1 MLRVAA
7 FLFSGLLLPLTALEP
22 SEPSRVAIEAAAARA
37 VGSHDPDPFTRNPD
51 WLAAP
56 LLSLQE
62 LTLIFNHPIN
72 RSVDQDPRISV
83 QDPDVLPLVR
93 LNTVRTRFID
103 DRLRSAVQAGATQV
117 VILSAGFDTRAYR
130 FRPLLEKVKV
140 FEVDRSATQ
149 AVKQRRIHDVFGVF
163 PPNTRYVPFEPQR
176 DKLADVL
183 RRAGFEPAARSF
195 FIWEGGS
202 IYQSAAVV
210 RAILTDIAQ
219 SKASSLVIDFAF
231 ADAVKRVRQDPASPQ
246 ERFDAAWGEPWLFG
260 IPEQP
265 GAEAY
270 FSELGFETVELL
282 PVDSPIA
289 ARRYLT
295 HRDQTIVGQGLDL
308 RDAVPL
314 KLAELVARRN

>member
-1 MLRVAA
+1 V
-7 FLFSGLLLPLTALEP
+7 FLLSGLLLPLIALEP

-62 LTLIFNHPIN
+62 LTLIFSHPIN

-117 VILSAGFDTRAYR
+117 VILGAGLDTRAYR

-140 FEVDRSATQ
+140 FELDRSSTQ
-149 AVKQRRIHDVFGVF
+149 AVKQRRVHDVFGAF
-163 PPNTRYVPFEPQR
+163 PPNTRYVPFEPRR
-176 DKLADVL
+176 DKLASVL
-183 RRAGFEPAARSF
+183 RGAGFEPAAKAL

-202 IYQSAAVV
+202 MYQPAAVV

-219 SKASSLVIDFAF
+219 TKESSLVIDFAL
-231 ADAVKRVRQDPASPQ
+231 ADAVKQARQDPASPQ

-265 GAEAY
+265 GAEA
-270 FSELGFETVELL
+270 FFRELGFETVELL
-282 PVDSPIA
+282 QADSPIA

-308 RDAVPL
+308 KEAVPL
-314 KLAELVARRN
+314 ALAELITRRK